1 MVLRAKRQGL
11 SRGTR
16 DAGGGSAADHDLT
29 LIIPAF
35 NEEKRLPWTLG
46 ELRSALHDWGIDYR
60 VVVADDGSSD
70 RTPTL
75 AGLFGPRFSTVSLA
89 EHRGKGCAVR
99 TAMLRATGR
108 VVAFTDAD
116 LPYELSALRDG
127 YEPVRSG
134 AADVV
139 FGARDV
145 AGARHLAPRRLS
157 RILTTWVFRSIVKR
171 LISSEV
177 TDTQCGLKIFSLSAA
192 REIFSRTTLDGFA
205 FDAEVVLLTEQL
217 GLPYHR
223 IPVNLAERTHQA
235 SRCHATRCP
244 CCWTLSK
251 SGGATASCGFL
262 RCHDCPRWNW
272 PTPKSERNRPDVPF
286 ACGVGQDPG
295 HPHSRSASAGPLV
308 PHPVAEFARR
318 QVFWKGM

>member
-1 MVLRAKRQGL
+1 MDRTSRSSSVSGTQGKT
-11 SRGTR
+11 TR
-16 DAGGGSAADHDLT
+16 LVAGHPRAGGGSAADHDLT

-46 ELRSALHDWGIDYR
+46 ELRRALHDWGIDYR

-116 LPYELSALRDG
+116 LPYELSALRNG

-157 RILTTWVFRSIVKR
+157 RILTTWVFRNIVKR

-217 GLPYHR
+217 GLPYRR
-223 IPVNLAERTHQA
+223 IPVNLAREDA
-235 SRCHATRCP
+235 SS
-244 CCWTLSK
+244 LSV
-251 SGGATASCGFL
+251 
-262 RCHDCPRWNW
+262 PRDAVPMLLDVIKVWW
-272 PTPKSERNRPDVPF
+272 RNRVLRISTMPRLPEVEL
-286 ACGVGQDPG
+286 ANAEE
-295 HPHSRSASAGPLV
+295 RKKSA
-308 PHPVAEFARR
+308 
-318 QVFWKGM
+318 